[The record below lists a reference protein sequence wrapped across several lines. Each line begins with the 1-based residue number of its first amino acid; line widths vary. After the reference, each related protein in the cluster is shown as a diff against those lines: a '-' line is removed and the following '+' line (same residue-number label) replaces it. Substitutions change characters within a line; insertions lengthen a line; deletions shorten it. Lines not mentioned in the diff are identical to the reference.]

1 MRPPL
6 TPLDRME
13 ASPFQR
19 LAALLRAVPGPG
31 GPVLDLSIGAPRL
44 GPPSILAEAVARAA
58 GGWGKYPPNAGTES
72 FRETVAAW
80 LGRRYAVDA
89 HRLDLARRIAP
100 ANGTRAAL
108 FQLGLIAAHG
118 LQARARPLVLLPN
131 PYYHV
136 YEAATVFAGAETRFL
151 PADEDG
157 APGLSALS
165 DADWARVALIY
176 VCNPANPSGATLD
189 AGTLQRLIRQARTAR
204 ALIVFDEC
212 YSELWRGAPPAG
224 ALAAVVAEGPGED
237 ADPLSGVAIVN
248 SLSKRS
254 SAPGL
259 RSGFV
264 CGPAELIDAFNTLT
278 ARGGAPVPTPILA
291 ASEALWADET
301 HVAAARARYEA
312 TMAVA
317 EAAFAPLGWTAPPA
331 GFFGWLPV
339 ADGEAAARALWRD
352 LGVKTAP
359 GRYMAAGE
367 DDNPGRRRLRVAL
380 VDDPET
386 LSGRLDVVAT
396 RLAALAEEQA

>member
-19 LAALLRAVPGPG
+19 LAALLRDSPKPR

-44 GPPSILAEAVARAA
+44 SPPPVVSEAVARAA
-58 GGWGKYPPNAGTES
+58 EGWGKYPPNAGTES

-89 HRLDLARRIAP
+89 QRLDLARRIAP

-136 YEAATVFAGAETRFL
+136 YEAAAVFAGAEARFL
-151 PADEDG
+151 SADADG
-157 APGLSALS
+157 APDHSGLS
-165 DADWARVALIY
+165 DAEWARVALIY
-176 VCNPANPSGATLD
+176 VCNPANPSGETLNVE
-189 AGTLQRLIRQARTAR
+189 TLRRLIRQARAVR

-212 YSELWRGAPPAG
+212 YSELWRGAPPDG
-224 ALAAVVAEGPGED
+224 ALAAAAAEGPGD
-237 ADPLSGVAIVN
+237 DDDPLSDVAIIN

-264 CGPAELIDAFNTLT
+264 CGPAALIDAMTALT

-291 ASEALWADET
+291 ASEALWADEP
-301 HVAAARARYEA
+301 HVAAARARYDA
-312 TMAVA
+312 TMAAA
-317 EAAFAPLGWTAPPA
+317 EGAFAPLGWSAPPA

-352 LGVKTAP
+352 LGVKTVP

-367 DDNPGRRRLRVAL
+367 NDNPGRERLRVAL
-380 VDDPET
+380 VDDPKT
-386 LSGRLDVVAT
+386 LSGRLDAVAA
-396 RLAALAEEQA
+396 RLAALTEEQA